1 MTTPEPAP
9 RSQPDALVRE
19 IEAQCDAECR
29 AILEAAELE
38 SRAILA
44 DAFAAARRHV
54 HEALEDMRRDGERR
68 SARAEAQIATE
79 LRVRDQAR
87 AAGNLRDG
95 CPVLVNAVADR
106 WNDREARRLWAM
118 SLADEARRRLRPGA
132 WVVEHPA
139 DWGDDE
145 QAAFLARLGPDA
157 GRTEV
162 AFRASEDFDSGLRIL
177 ANGAVLDATP
187 ERLLADKPAVQALLL
202 AAIGRQRSP
211 SAGPLEG
218 GTP

>member
-1 MTTPEPAP
+1 MTPDLASQT
-9 RSQPDALVRE
+9 QPDALVRE
-19 IEAQCDAECR
+19 IERQCDAECR
-29 AILEAAELE
+29 AILETAGLE
-38 SRAILA
+38 SRAIVA

-54 HEALEDMRRDGERR
+54 HEAFEDMRRDGERR
-68 SARAEAQIATE
+68 LARAEAQIATE

-106 WNDREARRLWAM
+106 WSDREARRLWAA

-157 GRTEV
+157 GRAEV
-162 AFRASEDFDSGLRIL
+162 TFRRADELDTGLRIR

-202 AAIGRQRSP
+202 AAIGRLRS
-211 SAGPLEG
+211 SAAPIEG

>member
-1 MTTPEPAP
+1 MTRQDPTPQ
-9 RSQPDALVRE
+9 SQSDALVRE
-19 IEAQCDAECR
+19 IEEQCQAECR
-29 AILEAAELE
+29 AIVEAAELE
-38 SRAILA
+38 SRAIVG

-54 HEALEDMRRDGERR
+54 HEAFEDMRRDGERR
-68 SARAEAQIATE
+68 LARAEAQIATE

-106 WNDREARRLWAM
+106 WSDPEARRYWAA
-118 SLADEARRRLRPGA
+118 SLADEARLRLRPGA
-132 WVVEHPA
+132 WIVEHPA
-139 DWGDDE
+139 DWGADE
-145 QAAFLARLGPDA
+145 QSAFLAHLGPECRA
-157 GRTEV
+157 EV
-162 AFRASEDFDSGLRIL
+162 TFQKSDDFDTGLRIR

-211 SAGPLEG
+211 SATRAEG

>member
-1 MTTPEPAP
+1 VTKPDLAP
-9 RSQPDALVRE
+9 HSRSDALVRE
-19 IEAQCDAECR
+19 IERQCDAECR
-29 AILEAAELE
+29 AVLEAAELE
-38 SRAILA
+38 SRAIVG
-44 DAFAAARRHV
+44 DAFAAAGRHV
-54 HEALEDMRRDGERR
+54 HEAFEDMRRDGERR
-68 SARAEAQIATE
+68 LARARAQIATE

-106 WNDREARRLWAM
+106 WNDPEARRYWAA
-118 SLADEARRRLRPGA
+118 SLAEMAGRRLRPGA
-132 WVVEHPA
+132 WTVEHPA
-139 DWGDDE
+139 DWGADE
-145 QAAFLARLGPDA
+145 QAEFLARLDPNCRA
-157 GRTEV
+157 EV
-162 AFRASEDFDSGLRIL
+162 TFQKSEDFDTGLRIR

-211 SAGPLEG
+211 AADPAEG